1 MELSEKDKVILI
13 DAARNSINSVFSVG
27 YPPLINYDQHIF
39 LKSNC
44 GAFVTLRNNKEL
56 RGCIGYI
63 LGKTPLFE
71 TVCDAAKQ
79 AAFND
84 PRFPPLTQDEMDNLK
99 IEISVLSIPQN
110 IKNYEEIILG
120 KHGLLLEEG
129 LNKAVLLPQ
138 VAKENNY
145 NVEEFLSALCEKAG
159 LYSHLWKSKML
170 NLKTF
175 EAQVFSEEN
184 LKPENDE

>member
-1 MELSEKDKVILI
+1 MELSEKDKAILLT
-13 DAARNSINSVFSVG
+13 AARNSINFVFNAG
-27 YPPLINYDQHIF
+27 YQPVINYDEHVS

-44 GAFVTLRNNKEL
+44 GAFVTLRSNKEL

-63 LGKTPLFE
+63 FSKTPLFE
-71 TVCDAAKQ
+71 TICEAAKQ

-84 PRFPPLTQDEMDNLK
+84 PRFPPLSVDELDKLD
-99 IEISVLSIPQN
+99 IEISVLSIPVN
-110 IKNYEEIILG
+110 VKSYKEILLG
-120 KHGLLLEEG
+120 KHGLLLEEE

-138 VAKENNY
+138 VATENNY

-159 LYSHLWKSKML
+159 LYPRLWESKML

-175 EAQVFSEEN
+175 EAQVFS
-184 LKPENDE
+184 